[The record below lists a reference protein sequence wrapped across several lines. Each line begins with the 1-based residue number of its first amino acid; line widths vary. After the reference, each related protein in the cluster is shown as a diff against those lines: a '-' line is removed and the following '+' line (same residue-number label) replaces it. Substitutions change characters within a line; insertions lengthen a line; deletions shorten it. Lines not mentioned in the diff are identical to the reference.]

1 MGRQVYFVVAVDL
14 DDKTVFI
21 DDDTFTARFG
31 KDEQVWD
38 TEKQEWREYEGKEQE
53 EYDLALEIL
62 NTEKLRDD

>member
-1 MGRQVYFVVAVDL
+1 MSRQVYFVIGVDL

-38 TEKQEWREYEGKEQE
+38 TDKQEWREYEGEEQE